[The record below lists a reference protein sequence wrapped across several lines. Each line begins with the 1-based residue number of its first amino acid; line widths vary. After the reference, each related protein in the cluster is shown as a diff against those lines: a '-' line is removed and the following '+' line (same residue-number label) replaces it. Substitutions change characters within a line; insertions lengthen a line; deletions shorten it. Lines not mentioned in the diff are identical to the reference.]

1 MSASSQIIQKKT
13 IADVFVEGALKG
25 WNIGVKSTVPNVLM
39 AFAVI
44 AVLKITGFLDL
55 VAVVFDPVMAVFS
68 LPGVAI
74 TVLIGAWLSMGGGV
88 GIAASLYAQGLL
100 TGEQVTILIPA
111 IFLMGAQLQYW
122 GRVLGTSGVQ
132 AKFYKVYFAIS
143 ILNSMICMFIMQF
156 IV

>member
-55 VAVVFDPVMAVFS
+55 VPFS
-68 LPGVAI
+68 PLSQAANDTAAI
-74 TVLIGAWLSMGGGV
+74 
-88 GIAASLYAQGLL
+88 
-100 TGEQVTILIPA
+100 
-111 IFLMGAQLQYW
+111 
-122 GRVLGTSGVQ
+122 RVR
-132 AKFYKVYFAIS
+132 AR
-143 ILNSMICMFIMQF
+143 
-156 IV
+156 